1 MSSEYRKVSIDV
13 NPLQFMDEET
23 GEPLENDAMLYRLK
37 DGNYEPIGDWGEIEM
52 SSKIDTISNS
62 SGEIGEVEDLKNQ
75 IYTGPNV
82 DMISSAIA
90 PPPTYESRASPL
102 ISISSHSPNSRTG
115 KPLLTNSEL
124 RTTRRRPRRGR
135 RVSMYRSRRIRPR
148 HSSQNIRP
156 PGRRQ
161 RRELFRRRRTRGGSK

>member
-1 MSSEYRKVSIDV
+1 
-13 NPLQFMDEET
+13 
-23 GEPLENDAMLYRLK
+23 MLYILK
-37 DGNYEPIGDWGEIEM
+37 DDGNYEQIGDCDEIGI
-52 SSKIDTISNS
+52 SSTINTISNS
-62 SGEIGEVEDLKNQ
+62 SGVIGKVADLENQ

-124 RTTRRRPRRGR
+124 RTTRRRPRIRR
-135 RVSMYRSRRIRPR
+135 RVSMYRSRRTRPR